1 MPTICLGLWPGSGMS
16 RSQLYEWRLV
26 RAQGSLAPL
35 AAAGIVIAGS
45 VTFLRILVLVAV
57 FEPSL
62 LAPLAMPM
70 GFMAGVGLAGAGLVR
85 LLAGSG
91 EDSQGEPAGVAN
103 PLKLETALSF
113 GALLAIVLLAVHYL
127 KVWIGTGGVYVAAGL
142 SGVTDVDALTIS
154 VSKLV
159 GGELIAASGAT
170 AIFIAA
176 SVNTAVKA
184 GISSAVGGKAL
195 GLRVISVYAVFII
208 ADGASLWFVRW
219 G

>member
-91 EDSQGEPAGVAN
+91 E
-103 PLKLETALSF
+103 
-113 GALLAIVLLAVHYL
+113 
-127 KVWIGTGGVYVAAGL
+127 
-142 SGVTDVDALTIS
+142 
-154 VSKLV
+154 
-159 GGELIAASGAT
+159 
-170 AIFIAA
+170 
-176 SVNTAVKA
+176 
-184 GISSAVGGKAL
+184 
-195 GLRVISVYAVFII
+195 
-208 ADGASLWFVRW
+208 
-219 G
+219 